1 MDETN
6 TYTTPLNKNQLEVLS
21 LVTRSIVVDKI
32 ATMDQLDKEQE
43 MDLVEAR
50 NVIQKSLDFPDL
62 KF

>member
-6 TYTTPLNKNQLEVLS
+6 KYTVIFKENQLKVLS
-21 LVTRSIVVDKI
+21 FVTRSMVVNKI
-32 ATMDQLDKEQE
+32 ATMDQLDKERE

-50 NVIQKSLDFPDL
+50 NIIQKSLDFPDL